1 VGYIPSMVEEITG
14 AVHFDQANVVQRAMR
29 LLAGTRPMAWLFARV
44 LHHLD
49 GPVMR
54 RSAGRHSVSAALTGL
69 PIIELTTLG
78 ARSGESRTLPLVG
91 VPDGDRLVL
100 VASNYGKQQNPAWYY
115 NLKANPRC
123 SVAFRGQRHE
133 MDASE
138 AEGEERQR
146 LWDLDVAV
154 YPPRNHYAQRAGNRR
169 IPVMVLR
176 PAEVGLG

>member
-1 VGYIPSMVEEITG
+1 MVEEIAG
-14 AVHFDQANVVQRAMR
+14 AVRFDQANVVQRGMR

-49 GPVMR
+49 GPVLR

-69 PIIELTTLG
+69 PIIELTTVG

-123 SVAFRGQRHE
+123 NAAFRGQRHE
-133 MDASE
+133 MLAYE
-138 AEGEERQR
+138 AQGEERQR
-146 LWDLDVAV
+146 LWELDVSV

-169 IPVMVLR
+169 IPVMILQ
-176 PAEVGLG
+176 PAPVPTG

>member
-1 VGYIPSMVEEITG
+1 MVDETG
-14 AVHFDQANVVQRAMR
+14 GVVRFDQANTLQRGMR

-54 RSAGRHSVSAALTGL
+54 HSSGRHSVSSALTGL
-69 PIIELTTLG
+69 PIVELTTVG
-78 ARSGESRTLPLVG
+78 ARSGQPWTLPIVG

-100 VASNYGKQQNPAWYY
+100 IASNYGQQRNPAWYY

-123 SVAFRGQRHE
+123 STVFRGQRRE
-133 MDASE
+133 MDAYE

-146 LWDLDVAV
+146 LWELDLSV
-154 YPPRNHYAQRAGNRR
+154 YPPRDQYARR
-169 IPVMVLR
+169 EQEIVASR
-176 PAEVGLG
+176 